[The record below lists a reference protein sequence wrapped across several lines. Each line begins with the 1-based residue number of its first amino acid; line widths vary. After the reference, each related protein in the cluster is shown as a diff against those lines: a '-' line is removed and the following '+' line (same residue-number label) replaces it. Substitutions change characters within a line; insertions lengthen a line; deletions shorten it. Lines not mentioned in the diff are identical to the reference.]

1 MTTALIDGDILVYRT
16 AFSCEDKTE
25 MEALVQLDTYIEEI
39 LFNSGAGEYKIYLT
53 DGAGNFRKKIYPAY
67 KANRKQ
73 PKPKHYEALRNHLIK
88 VELAEVAWGQE
99 ADDALGIAQNDT
111 TIICSI
117 DKDLLMV
124 EGWHYNFVKDEHI
137 EISKEDGL
145 RNFYRQ
151 LLTGD
156 TTDNIPGIHGI
167 GPKKANDLL
176 AGCFFEEEY
185 NAIVLKAYKEYFP
198 HCSEL
203 DVIKH
208 INIIGQLLYIRRK
221 EGEEWFFDL
230 D

>member
-39 LFNSGAGEYKIYLT
+39 LFNSGAGEYKIFLS
-53 DGAGNFRKKIYPAY
+53 DSEGNFRKKLWPSY

-88 VELAEVAWGQE
+88 VELSEVAWGQE
-99 ADDALGIAQNDT
+99 ADDALGIAQDET

-124 EGWHYNFVKDEHI
+124 EGWHYNFVRDEHF
-137 EISKEDGL
+137 EVTKEEGL

-156 TTDNIPGIHGI
+156 TVDNVPGIFGI
-167 GPKKANDLL
+167 GPKKADDLL
-176 AGCFFEEEY
+176 ANCFFEDEY
-185 NAIVLKAYKEYFP
+185 NEVVLKAYKDYFP
-198 HCSEL
+198 HCSKEA
-203 DVIKH
+203 VINH
-208 INIIGQLLYIRRK
+208 INIIGRLLYIRRK
-221 EGEEWFFDL
+221 EGEEWSFNG
-230 D
+230 